1 MSVYAAL
8 SQLQSNKLCKYTY
21 VCANV
26 QTNVHILKLQIELV
40 SESLEHTR
48 CFYAAKNKFH
58 WMLFM
63 FSSLVMLSL
72 RRAMTIMN
80 EFDGF
85 AEWLKEAKRR

>member
-1 MSVYAAL
+1 MYLDELELCTTASEYKSLINSRIVDVHISVYAAL

-48 CFYAAKNKFH
+48 CFYAAK
-58 WMLFM
+58 
-63 FSSLVMLSL
+63 
-72 RRAMTIMN
+72 T
-80 EFDGF
+80 
-85 AEWLKEAKRR
+85 